1 MSKNNWALELRDT
14 NLQNVNLHC
23 SFVVN
28 VTAVSNPGKFY
39 VLPNYQIEAM
49 NVNCN
54 NPLQRLAPNSSL
66 PVEIIPDQMYAVL
79 NSGGKWS
86 RAFIGPPS
94 GNFQV

>member
-14 NLQNVNLHC
+14 NLQIINPRG

-39 VLPNYQIEAM
+39 VLLNNQIEAM
-49 NVNCN
+49 NVNCV
-54 NPLQRLAPNSSL
+54 NPLQRLAPSSSF
-66 PVEIIPDQMYAVL
+66 PVEILPDQMYAVL
-79 NSGGKWS
+79 NSAGKWS